1 MYLRAVQSAVR
12 EASTEAASTGAG
24 AGSGPGDPRGGL
36 PSEPHEAGQHSHQV
50 HCVSAD
56 TPCRRFSICLQQDR
70 CGAVGRPL
78 AAQTAAKR
86 CGRRPAAAASS
97 AAVARQASSAVRA
110 SPDARGCLVF
120 LPPAFADSSD
130 NKASPQH
137 NQTCSCK
144 KSKKPPPPPTPC
156 FTENNTVFPCVAPC
170 FCQDRWNSSQIN
182 STDHIRY
189 SSVYNLSLRE
199 SFPGPLL
206 LCTRWQCG
214 CSEPE
219 RPMHMPLQICG
230 SPRRRTPAS
239 SDPPLSASTAADSRP
254 AIAILT
260 PSSRPGRESSRSAG
274 S

>member
-1 MYLRAVQSAVR
+1 M
-12 EASTEAASTGAG
+12 
-24 AGSGPGDPRGGL
+24 
-36 PSEPHEAGQHSHQV
+36 
-50 HCVSAD
+50 
-56 TPCRRFSICLQQDR
+56 
-70 CGAVGRPL
+70 

-97 AAVARQASSAVRA
+97 AAAARQASSAVRA
-110 SPDARGCLVF
+110 APDARGCLVF

-137 NQTCSCK
+137 NQTCPCT
-144 KSKKPPPPPTPC
+144 KSKPKPPPPPTPC
-156 FTENNTVFPCVAPC
+156 FTENNTIFPCVAPC

-214 CSEPE
+214 CCSEPE

-260 PSSRPGRESSRSAG
+260 HSSRPGRESSRSAG